1 MNPESRPEAVP
12 FAPGSGELPP
22 ALGSALT
29 DPDTPLLLIVAPD
42 AGADAVRTA
51 IGLAEARAQE
61 AGRTILADAAFGS
74 GRIHETLD
82 VPNLEGVAD
91 MFEFGASLSRVV
103 TRSEA
108 RSFEF
113 IPSGPYVPDAG
124 AILRSDRWDRIAEE
138 VAEASAALL
147 VFVPATAPGLAAL
160 SRRAGRAVVV
170 GDPESAD
177 RAIQALDPD
186 CEVAAVVAPIGVVP
200 PEELAAEAGPAT
212 EIDATL
218 LGQPELTEPVVF
230 RSDQRAP
237 DTTSLLWL
245 LAAVAL
251 AVAGWLGYR
260 TFLAPAAVPPAAA
273 VEDTAPAAP
282 RPEPRPVETPIG
294 FSVAVEAHQDLST
307 ARDRLTRL
315 REDDPDVSYYIAPVP
330 ISGSVWYRVLAGPV
344 ADREAGAALMR
355 RLVDAGHK
363 TAFDDWAVRPTE
375 YAFLLG
381 EFGTREQ
388 AERRVAGL
396 SELGI
401 PAYVTPIEYEP
412 GELRYRVYG
421 GAFESPAAA
430 DVMEE
435 MLTEA
440 RIRAPLVERVGVP
453 LEVDG

>member
-22 ALGSALT
+22 ALGPALT
-29 DPDTPLLLIVAPD
+29 DPDTHLLLIVAPD
-42 AGADAVRTA
+42 ADAGAVRTA

-74 GRIHETLD
+74 GRIHETLE

-103 TRSEA
+103 TRPEA

-113 IPSGPYVPDAG
+113 IPSGPYVPDAE

-138 VAEASAALL
+138 VADASAALL
-147 VFVPATAPGLAAL
+147 VFVPATAPGLEAL

-177 RAIQALDPD
+177 RAVQALDPD
-186 CEVAAVVAPIGVVP
+186 CEVAAVVAPIGAVP

-218 LGQPELTEPVVF
+218 LDQPELTEPVVF

-237 DTTSLLWL
+237 DTTPLLWL
-245 LAAVAL
+245 LAAVVL
-251 AVAGWLGYR
+251 VVAGWLGYR
-260 TFLAPAAVPPAAA
+260 TFLAPSAVPPAAA

-282 RPEPRPVETPIG
+282 RPEPRPVETRIG

-315 REDDPDVSYYIAPVP
+315 QEDDPAVSYYIAPVP

-355 RLVDAGHK
+355 RLVEAGHK

-396 SELGI
+396 AELGI
-401 PAYVTPIEYEP
+401 PAYVTPMDYEP

-440 RIRAPLVERVGVP
+440 RIQAPLVERVGVP